1 MGFGLGAGDSLGDGE
16 VLKSEGKAEGD
27 CSLELGSTLGEGGGA
42 KIAVVIPPNRIMN
55 NPAH

>member
-1 MGFGLGAGDSLGDGE
+1 LGAGDWLGDGE

-27 CSLELGSTLGEGGGA
+27 CSLEPGSTLGEGAGG
-42 KIAVVIPPNRIMN
+42 KIAVVMLPNRNMN